1 MLFLRVPQSISPRIA
16 KVKFVVQG
24 THNSFQ
30 TLGSE
35 RRQQALSHGPA
46 VLGPVLP
53 SQIPLQP
60 RGPRAPRMCLW
71 PLSPAQLHR
80 HLSQAPAQVLG
91 PSGSGHLAPSSVHN
105 RTPHRHHIWSCKNS
119 RQGRYFQA
127 HLAGEATGQP
137 TGQLGASAGP
147 WCLESLSLGI
157 SCLPGFI
164 PWPRNAIL
172 LKSYLPSSCKGDFGM
187 FLLPGVELFFQR
199 NWKKL
204 KWSHQL

>member
-24 THNSFQ
+24 THSSLQ

-46 VLGPVLP
+46 VLGPALP

-60 RGPRAPRMCLW
+60 RGPPAPQLCLW

-80 HLSQAPAQVLG
+80 RLSQAPAQVLG
-91 PSGSGHLAPSSVHN
+91 PPGSGHMAPSSVHN
-105 RTPHRHHIWSCKNS
+105 RTASQTSYMILQKFKGG
-119 RQGRYFQA
+119 GRYLQA

-147 WCLESLSLGI
+147 WCLGSLNLGI
-157 SCLPGFI
+157 SCLRGFI
-164 PWPRNAIL
+164 P
-172 LKSYLPSSCKGDFGM
+172 
-187 FLLPGVELFFQR
+187 
-199 NWKKL
+199 
-204 KWSHQL
+204 